1 MPFPKPKKG
10 ENQDDF
16 ISRCMS
22 NETMKKEYDDN
33 DQRLAVCYSLWEQDK
48 KEDIPTNM
56 ETRVINLEDVDLRVE
71 GDDSPLITGYAA
83 KFNRFSEDLGGFKEK
98 IHPKAFDEAL
108 KDSDV
113 RALKNHDPNL
123 ILGRTTS
130 GTLKLNTN
138 TVGLRFEIDPPNTST
153 GKDMIEEIRRKDIT
167 GCSFAFTTAED
178 DWKYKDDGTIER
190 TIVKVARLYDVG
202 PVTYPAYPDT
212 TVAARSLEVFKKKE
226 VLEPEEESQEQKNI
240 IDNDRQRT
248 IKSKYK
254 RMGRLLNR
262 CKKEPE
268 SAEI

>member
-1 MPFPKPKKG
+1 MPLPKPKEG
-10 ENQDDF
+10 ESQDDF

-22 NETMKKEYDDN
+22 NETMKDEYDDN

-48 KEDIPTNM
+48 KTEKPPDL
-56 ETRVINLEDVDLRVE
+56 ETRVVCLDDVELRVE
-71 GDDSPLITGYAA
+71 GDDTPLITGYAA
-83 KFNRFSEDLGGFKEK
+83 KFNKFSEDLGGFREK
-98 IHPKAFDEAL
+98 IHPKAFDDVL
-108 KDSDV
+108 DNDV

-153 GKDMIEEIRRKDIT
+153 GKDTIEEIRRKDIT
-167 GCSFAFTTAED
+167 GCSFAFSTSED
-178 DWKYKDDGTIER
+178 DWKYKEDGTIER

-226 VLEPEEESQEQKNI
+226 PEHKEEKPDEEKNY
-240 IDNDRQRT
+240 IDDDKQRT
-248 IKSKYK
+248 IKSKYR
-254 RMGRLLNR
+254 RMGRLKKR
-262 CKKEPE
+262 CEV
-268 SAEI
+268 SAED